1 VPIRDSDA
9 EPQLLVDRLED
20 DAVAQPDQA
29 NALPQRLPLR
39 LIVPAGAAVLAV
51 ALVAVLVVPAL
62 VGGGPAGTLGPVP
75 GGSAAPAGSTT
86 TTSTTV
92 VVTCSTWARSWRDH
106 CESLKL
112 AAPAAPST
120 TSSPGGGGGATT
132 TTVGT
137 TPPQDQG
144 QTLPTASATP
154 SITTPSGSPSLS
166 DDWTAVASEA
176 APAVVLVEAVGVATG
191 TGFQVDSKGRVVTN
205 RHVVAGASRFRVH
218 TTGGRTLSA
227 KLLGKSATHDIAV
240 LQVKGLKARPLA
252 WLAGKPRMGLGVLVL
267 GFPGGPHAGHPLT
280 ATLGIVS
287 GTGRN
292 LGSGYKDMVQF
303 DAPINGGNSG
313 GPVLDSNGRVV
324 AVATASA
331 EPGNPDVHD
340 YHPQNQNYGVL
351 AADAR
356 DVVKRFAR

>member
-1 VPIRDSDA
+1 M
-9 EPQLLVDRLED
+9 
-20 DAVAQPDQA
+20 AQPDQA

-51 ALVAVLVVPAL
+51 LLVAALVVPSL
-62 VGGGPAGTLGPVP
+62 VGGGPAGTVGPLP

-86 TTSTTV
+86 TSTTA
-92 VVTCSTWARSWRDH
+92 VVTCSTWSRNWRDH
-106 CESLKL
+106 CESLQL
-112 AAPAAPST
+112 AAPATRPT
-120 TSSPGGGGGATT
+120 TSSPPGGGATT

-137 TPPQDQG
+137 TLPPPPGQG
-144 QTLPTASATP
+144 PTAPTGATTPSTP
-154 SITTPSGSPSLS
+154 SIPTSPGSPSLS
-166 DDWTAVASEA
+166 DDWTAVASKA
-176 APAVVLVEAVGVATG
+176 APAVLLVEAVGVATG
-191 TGFQVDSKGRVVTN
+191 TGFQVDGKGHVVTN

-240 LQVKGLKARPLA
+240 LRVKGLKARPLA
-252 WLAGKPRMGLGVLVL
+252 WLAGKPKMGLGVLVL

-292 LGSGYKDMVQF
+292 VGSGYKDMVQF
-303 DAPINGGNSG
+303 DAAINHGNSG
-313 GPVLDSNGRVV
+313 GPVLDSSGRVV

-331 EPGNPDVHD
+331 SVPDPSD
-340 YHPQNQNYGVL
+340 PPQSINYGVL
-351 AADAR
+351 GANAKS
-356 DVVKRFAR
+356 VVKRFVP

>member
-1 VPIRDSDA
+1 
-9 EPQLLVDRLED
+9 
-20 DAVAQPDQA
+20 VAQPDQA

-51 ALVAVLVVPAL
+51 ALVVALVVPSL
-62 VGGGPAGTLGPVP
+62 VGGGPAGTVGPLP

-92 VVTCSTWARSWRDH
+92 VVTCSTWARNWRDH
-106 CESLKL
+106 CESLQL

-120 TSSPGGGGGATT
+120 TSSPGGGATT
-132 TTVGT
+132 TTVGS

-144 QTLPTASATP
+144 QNPTFPTGTSAPSVPTP
-154 SITTPSGSPSLS
+154 PGPPSLS
-166 DDWTAVASEA
+166 DDWTAVASKA
-176 APAVVLVEAVGVATG
+176 APAVMLVEAVGVATG
-191 TGFQVDSKGRVVTN
+191 TGFQVDGKGHVVTN
-205 RHVVAGASRFRVH
+205 RHVVTGASKFRVH
-218 TTGGRTLSA
+218 TTGGQTLTA
-227 KLLGKSATHDIAV
+227 KLLGKSATHDVAV
-240 LQVKGLKARPLA
+240 LQVKGLRARPLA
-252 WLAGKPRMGLGVLVL
+252 WLGGKPRMGLGVLVL

-292 LGSGYKDMVQF
+292 VGSGYKDMVQF
-303 DAPINGGNSG
+303 DAAINHGNSG
-313 GPVLDSNGRVV
+313 GPVLDSAGRVV

-331 EPGNPDVHD
+331 AVPDPND
-340 YHPQNQNYGVL
+340 PPQSLNYGVL
-351 AADAR
+351 AGNAR